1 MIAILFILS
10 LCLAHGIVG
19 AFISPTV
26 PSAGFPRSTER
37 RGQHLDDGDVD
48 VDGFVTDDQS
58 HIGTFN
64 RRQIT
69 SAAVGLIAAILY
81 NACIA
86 NADEPSN
93 MYFKSKSDGEE
104 DPLVVFDRSLEEM
117 NSNDSASS
125 KPKGSLSFGDISL
138 PAESSVEFSP
148 SSAVGDLGS
157 TIERK
162 KDSQKRRIDPRTHG

>member
-1 MIAILFILS
+1 M
-10 LCLAHGIVG
+10 
-19 AFISPTV
+19 
-26 PSAGFPRSTER
+26 PSAGFPRSTQR